1 MLVRLCL
8 ENRTGSV
15 MAAPAHPAEEHP
27 LYDGARWHDRPCSF
41 VTESLSRK
49 HDKLLCSITVT
60 RLRNRCDDQ
69 LKLDERQR
77 RLESLLCAVLWR
89 GHTVPQIIQVQSYP
103 PQSQNHIFLPKLLL
117 HLDPVTFVTLILV
130 NINKDYVIYA
140 YFVRSIESFAC
151 DYKLVACD

>member
-1 MLVRLCL
+1 MLIRLCL
-8 ENRTGSV
+8 ENRTGSM

-27 LYDGARWHDRPCSF
+27 LYDGARWHDRPRSF

-77 RLESLLCAVLWR
+77 RLESLPCSTLGCAVAR
-89 GHTVPQIIQVQSYP
+89 TYSTTNHSNPIIATTISESYISSKIATSLRSSNLRDP
-103 PQSQNHIFLPKLLL
+103 DLSKYQQTLCHISKCLFF
-117 HLDPVTFVTLILV
+117 TF
-130 NINKDYVIYA
+130 
-140 YFVRSIESFAC
+140 
-151 DYKLVACD
+151 